1 MKKSEIKE
9 IIKSTVNESVS
20 DKTLN
25 KIFKFF
31 YSDLY
36 GELKLDMGQAKKLT
50 IEIEKLINKGL

>member
-20 DKTLN
+20 DKALN

-31 YSDLY
+31 SRDLY

-50 IEIEKLINKGL
+50 YEIEKLINKGL

>member
-20 DKTLN
+20 DKALD

-31 YSDLY
+31 HSDLY
-36 GELKLDMGQAKKLT
+36 GELKLDLGQAKKLT
-50 IEIEKLINKGL
+50 YEIEKLINKGL

>member
-31 YSDLY
+31 HSDLY

-50 IEIEKLINKGL
+50 YEIEKLINKGL

>member
-20 DKTLN
+20 EKALN

-31 YSDLY
+31 SRDLY
-36 GELKLDMGQAKKLT
+36 GELKLDLGQAKKLT
-50 IEIEKLINKGL
+50 YEIEKLINKGL

>member
-9 IIKSTVNESVS
+9 IIKSTINENVS

-31 YSDLY
+31 HSDLY
-36 GELKLDMGQAKKLT
+36 GELKLDLGQAKKLT
-50 IEIEKLINKGL
+50 YEIEKLINKGL